1 MATTVDLWSWRNTE
15 RLNMPDRIITIEEI
29 TETRAML
36 VLRFPD
42 REKRRDIL
50 AALVM
55 IEEAEVGD
63 D

>member
-1 MATTVDLWSWRNTE
+1 
-15 RLNMPDRIITIEEI
+15 MPDRIITIEEI